1 MQKKFKFE
9 NIFAKI
15 NNMEVKKWDENTPN
29 HKLSSFLQLK
39 TKKKT

>member
-1 MQKKFKFE
+1 MQKKLKFK

-29 HKLSSFLQLK
+29 WRI
-39 TKKKT
+39 